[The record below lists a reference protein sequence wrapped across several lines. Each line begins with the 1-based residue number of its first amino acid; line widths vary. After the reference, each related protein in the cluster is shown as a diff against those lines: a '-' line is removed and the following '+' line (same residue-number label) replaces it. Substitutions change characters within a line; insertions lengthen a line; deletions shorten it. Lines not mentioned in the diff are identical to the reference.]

1 MNRKCLVAAA
11 SLAPWIL
18 LAAGPSRATD
28 SISTTTSTPVT
39 TATATNSAPDNI
51 DITSSGSIG
60 PTASGIAVT
69 LNSSNVVTNEGS
81 LGFTALDNSIGIQ
94 VQGGNTG
101 SVTNTGSIT
110 VTDNYTATTDNNT
123 GLLTGVFAQGTNR
136 IGIQVAGGTGAFTGG
151 ISNFG
156 AITVHGDSSYGVDIE
171 APMTGSYLS
180 VQVTPATSSTAE
192 TTASGTITVLGGETA
207 ANITTGFHVGPTG
220 SIGGDLTLG
229 YVSATGFGA
238 KAVDIEG
245 AVGGVVNL
253 TGAITDTGYRST
265 ARSTYPTIAT
275 QYTAAELQQGGVA
288 VTIGANVGGGLILSA
303 PPLDAVTNAST
314 ASDLIANTSILQTL
328 QGTGSITSY
337 GQSPALL
344 IGSSTKSVEIGVVG
358 AANTVFGEGGS
369 GAYGFVNQGAITGNG
384 VFDQLSTPNLP
395 AAVPATAIQIGM
407 AGGQA
412 AIVDGGIYNTGA
424 INALAYQAS
433 ATAIHF
439 YGGGQTPLIL
449 NDGVITA
456 NSIQQSTATT
466 GVPPVNVYGIL
477 IESGANVGSLINNS
491 NITAN
496 ITGTGGVG
504 GTAGAI
510 IDRSGTLTSILNTGT
525 VTAQATQTLITAPM
539 PITATAIDLSAG
551 TTAQTI
557 TQSLSSNSTVTGS
570 AAYNNTISYS
580 QGQIVNYAGLV
591 YQATTAAGVAVDP
604 LDYPSYWRQIGAI
617 SPYIN
622 GSILFGSGGGNLTV
636 NAGAVTG
643 EIINLGTGPNN
654 SLTINGA
661 AGSLATA
668 TSVTGAIEEV
678 GPSLAQ
684 AQVIGTAGL
693 AGGGDGSLNI
703 KVNNGTLTDTNPNVE
718 HVNSVN
724 VGANGVLVVAADPA
738 HGLNTEFIAG
748 GASTFAQ
755 GAQLGVALVSI
766 PTSLTQTYTVLQ
778 TTGSGTLSAGTF
790 GTAALSDAPW
800 LYTATASYVPAA
812 AAGDPSEIQLTVT
825 RKSAAQIGFNA
836 AEASALDA
844 VLAAAPANTVIQ
856 TALLTQN
863 TESGLKSVYDQ
874 LLPSQGQGLFDS
886 LDAAAQAIGAMTS
899 TAPEAASRVAG
910 TSLWLQEIN
919 ERVDRSGINTEG
931 SNSKLLGIVGGYEL
945 MGGGGGALGLTLAYF
960 NASEQDKAVQIGSG
974 VVASMVEAGAYYRRS
989 VGHFTVS
996 ARAAV
1001 GYASF
1006 SDNRVFVTSTTIN
1019 NSTTGAELA
1028 ASSHWD
1034 GLFYDG
1040 HFGAAFEQSLGR
1052 FYARPE
1058 LSADF
1063 LQLDESSHSD
1073 SGGGNAF
1080 DLNIASRDS
1089 SRLSGQAIMVLG
1101 REWGHAAWLRTELH
1115 GGYREILSGSVG
1127 DTVASF
1133 NGGNPFTLAPEND
1146 KGGWLTAGFAIKG
1159 GSQYSYLALEGD
1171 IDFRAGE
1178 QRYDLRIAGK
1188 SIF

>member
-1 MNRKCLVAAA
+1 MKRNSLVAAV
-11 SLAPWIL
+11 SLAPWLL
-18 LAAGPSRATD
+18 LATGPARATD
-28 SISTTTSTPVT
+28 SITTTTTTPVA
-39 TATATNSAPDNI
+39 TATATNGAPDNI
-51 DITSSGSIG
+51 DV
-60 PTASGIAVT
+60 ASGGSVSPTSPAVAVT
-69 LNSSNVVTNEGS
+69 LNSSNVVTNEGTIS
-81 LGFTALDNSIGIQ
+81 FSAVSNATGIQ
-94 VQGGNTG
+94 VLGGNTG

-110 VTDNYTATTDNNT
+110 ISDNYTATTDTNT
-123 GLLTGVFAQGTNR
+123 GLLTGVFAQGSNR
-136 IGIQVAGGTGAFTGG
+136 AGIQVSGGAGAFTGG
-151 ISNFG
+151 ISNF
-156 AITVHGDSSYGVDIE
+156 ATISVNGDNSYGVDIE
-171 APMTGSYLS
+171 TPITGSYLS

-192 TTASGTITVLGGETA
+192 TVASGTITVIGGESAATA
-207 ANITTGFHVGPTG
+207 TTGFHIGATG
-220 SIGGDLTLG
+220 AVGGDVTLG
-229 YVSATGFGA
+229 YVSATGVGA
-238 KAVDIEG
+238 RAVDIEG

-265 ARSTYPTIAT
+265 ARSNYPTIADL
-275 QYTAAELQQGGVA
+275 YTAAELQQGGVA
-288 VTIGANVGGGLILSA
+288 VTIGANVGGGVILSA
-303 PPLDAVTNAST
+303 PPLDAITNAST
-314 ASDLIANTSILQTL
+314 ASDVIANTSILQTL

-337 GQSPALL
+337 GASPALL
-344 IGSSTKSVEIGVVG
+344 IGSAANSVELGVVG
-358 AANTVFGEGGS
+358 AANTVFGEQGS
-369 GAYGFVNQGAITGNG
+369 GAYGLVIQGSITGNG
-384 VFDQLSTPNLP
+384 VFDQVTTPNLP
-395 AAVPATAIQIGM
+395 AAVPAAAIQIGLP
-407 AGGQA
+407 GGQA
-412 AIVDGGIYNTGA
+412 AIIDGGIYNTGA
-424 INALAYQAS
+424 INALAYQAG

-439 YGGGQTPLIL
+439 YGGGQTPLII

-456 NSIQQSTATT
+456 NSVQENTATT
-466 GVPPVNVYGIL
+466 GVPPVNVYGL
-477 IESGANVGSLINNS
+477 LLESGANVKSLVNNS
-491 NITAN
+491 AITAN

-504 GTAGAI
+504 GTVGAI
-510 IDRSGTLTSILNTGT
+510 IDRSGSLTSILNTGT
-525 VTAQATQTLITAPM
+525 ISAQATQTLITAPM
-539 PITATAIDLSAG
+539 PVTATAIDLSAG

-557 TQSLSSNSTVTGS
+557 TQSLTTNTTVTGS

-580 QGQIVNYAGLV
+580 QGQIVNYNGLV
-591 YQATTAAGVAVDP
+591 YQATTATGVAVDP
-604 LDYPSYWRQIGAI
+604 LDYPSYWRQIGAL

-622 GSILFGSGGGNLTV
+622 GSILFGSGGANLTV

-643 EIINLGTGPNN
+643 EIINLGPGSNN

-661 AGSLATA
+661 AGSLASA

-678 GPSLAQ
+678 DPSLAQ
-684 AQVIGTAGL
+684 AQVLGTAAL
-693 AGGGDGSLNI
+693 AGSGNGSLTIN
-703 KVNNGTLTDTNPNVE
+703 VNNGTLTDTNPNAE
-718 HVNSVN
+718 RINSIN

-738 HGLNTEFIAG
+738 HGVNTQFITS

-755 GAQLGVALVSI
+755 GAQIGVTLLSI
-766 PTSLTQTYTVLQ
+766 PASLTQTYTVLQ

-790 GTAALSDAPW
+790 GGAALSNAPW
-800 LYTATASYVPAA
+800 LYTALANYVPAA
-812 AAGDPSEIQLTVT
+812 APGDPSEIELTVT

-874 LLPSQGQGLFDS
+874 LLPSQGQGLFDA

-919 ERVDRSGINTEG
+919 ERVDRTGLQTEG
-931 SNSKLLGIVGGYEL
+931 SNAKLLGIVGGYEL
-945 MGGGGGALGLTLAYF
+945 MGPGGGALGLTLAYF
-960 NASEQDKAVQIGSG
+960 NASEQDKALQIGAG

-989 VGHFTVS
+989 IGHFTVS

-1028 ASSHWD
+1028 ASSNWD

-1040 HFGAAFEQSLGR
+1040 HFSAAFEQPLGR

-1058 LSADF
+1058 FSADF
-1063 LQLDESSHSD
+1063 LQLDETAHND
-1073 SGGGNAF
+1073 SGGGDAF
-1080 DLNIASRDS
+1080 DLNVASRDS
-1089 SRLSGQAIMVLG
+1089 SRLSGQAILVVG
-1101 REWGHAAWLRTELH
+1101 RGWGQASWLRTELR

-1146 KGGWLTAGFAIKG
+1146 KGGWLTAGFSIKG